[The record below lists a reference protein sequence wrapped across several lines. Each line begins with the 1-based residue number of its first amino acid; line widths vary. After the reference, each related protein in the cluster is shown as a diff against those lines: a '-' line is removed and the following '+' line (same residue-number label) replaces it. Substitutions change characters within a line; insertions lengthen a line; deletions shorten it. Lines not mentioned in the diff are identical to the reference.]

1 MTARGMIEVIG
12 DAPDRRVELLCDHDA
27 LHATWTRFGPG
38 RDGADLHVHHH
49 HTDLFF
55 VLAGEF
61 TARLGPEGQ
70 ERALAPGTLVQI
82 PPLVVHGFR
91 NAADAEL
98 RYLNLHAPGAG
109 FADYMRGLRDGTPV
123 DFDQHDPP
131 AGGGRPVSE
140 VRVAVAPEEGEQ
152 VLAEVDRLR
161 IAHVTLEGG
170 AHRAAAGWAYVVDG
184 AVRLAD
190 RVCPAG
196 TWIELHE
203 DDSLRGTARLLK
215 LSLR

>member
-1 MTARGMIEVIG
+1 MIEVIG
-12 DAPDRRVELLCDHDA
+12 DAPDRRVELLCDDDA

-38 RDGADLHVHHH
+38 RDGADLHVHYE

-61 TARLGPEGQ
+61 TARLGPDGD
-70 ERALAPGTLVQI
+70 ERVLREGTLVELPSPVI
-82 PPLVVHGFR
+82 HGFR

-131 AGGGRPVSE
+131 SDGGRSVGD
-140 VRVAVAPEEGEQ
+140 VRVVTVDASGEGEQ
-152 VLAEVDRLR
+152 VLAE
-161 IAHVTLEGG
+161 
-170 AHRAAAGWAYVVDG
+170 
-184 AVRLAD
+184 
-190 RVCPAG
+190 
-196 TWIELHE
+196 
-203 DDSLRGTARLLK
+203 
-215 LSLR
+215 